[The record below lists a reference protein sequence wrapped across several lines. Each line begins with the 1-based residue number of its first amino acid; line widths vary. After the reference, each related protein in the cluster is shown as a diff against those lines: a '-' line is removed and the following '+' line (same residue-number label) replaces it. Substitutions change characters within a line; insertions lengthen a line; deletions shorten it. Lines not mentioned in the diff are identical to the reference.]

1 MDKGLFNKIAKT
13 MRDQF
18 PNASDDVLL
27 EKAYQEYNA
36 QMKKREEARANHRKG
51 VADGS
56 IKPSRGSFLSGFLF
70 NDNSKNDSDW

>member
-1 MDKGLFNKIAKT
+1 

-27 EKAYQEYNA
+27 EKAYQEYNV
-36 QMKKREEARANHRKG
+36 QMKKREEAKANYRKG

-56 IKPSRGSFLSGFLF
+56 IKPPKGGFFSGLF
-70 NDNSKNDSDW
+70 FKDDSKDESDW